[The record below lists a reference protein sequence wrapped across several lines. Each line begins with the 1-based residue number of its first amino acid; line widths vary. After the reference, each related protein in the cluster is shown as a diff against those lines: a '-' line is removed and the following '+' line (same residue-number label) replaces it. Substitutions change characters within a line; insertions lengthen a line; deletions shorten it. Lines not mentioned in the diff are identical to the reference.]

1 MLDSARAVSAA
12 MSGSTPGMQDVLK
25 DDVDMGL
32 AENTQAAAQNKH
44 PIFGFAPSRAAGF
57 NQAAQDAV
65 RPVPLLLPK
74 GPTLFMEGPE
84 VQRELGKPL
93 DGSPSAAG
101 ISPTPELS
109 PLGSAPDTRGLQVF
123 PGPLTRKRSATSDLS
138 IHDDFQAR
146 SDQPMRTELCS
157 KACATD
163 SSQETPEP
171 CRMPLAPAGN
181 VEQTPRNAARPALD
195 FFKGYGWMQGS
206 DPLWMEDQD
215 ALSDGDPMDACM
227 DCKENAVQPLTF
239 GGPGIVR
246 GRERYTLGDLS
257 MVDTDLDQEDE
268 EQMSSDLESD
278 DDVEEDAEDLGKLAF
293 QLEERIRNNVE
304 GRYDFEIYC
313 DP

>member
-1 MLDSARAVSAA
+1 MGDSARAVSAG
-12 MSGSTPGMQDVLK
+12 MSGSTPGMQDALR
-25 DDVDMGL
+25 DDADMNL

-44 PIFGFAPSRAAGF
+44 PIFGLAPSRAAGF
-57 NQAAQDAV
+57 NQAAQEAA
-65 RPVPLLLPK
+65 PLLLPK
-74 GPTLFMEGPE
+74 GTTLFMEASE

-109 PLGSAPDTRGLQVF
+109 PLCSASDSRALQVF
-123 PGPLTRKRSATSDLS
+123 PGPLNRKRSATSELS

-146 SDQPMRTELCS
+146 ADQPMRTEMSS
-157 KACATD
+157 KASATG
-163 SSQETPEP
+163 SSQEPTEP
-171 CRMPLAPAGN
+171 RRMPLAPAGN

-195 FFKGYGWMQGS
+195 FFKGYGWMQRS
-206 DPLWMEDQD
+206 DPLWMDDQD
-215 ALSDGDPMDACM
+215 ILSDGDPMDASM
-227 DCKENAVQPLTF
+227 DCKENVVQPLRF
-239 GGPGIVR
+239 DGPGIVR
-246 GRERYTLGDLS
+246 EGERYTLGDLS
-257 MVDTDLDQEDE
+257 MAETDLEQEDE